1 VKVSVLYFARLKSE
15 RGLSFEELETDCA
28 SVGDLYAHLVTQHSL
43 QTPASHVK
51 TAVNDE
57 FCSPETRLNNGDVV
71 AFMPPMAGG

>member
-1 VKVSVLYFARLKSE
+1 VKLSILYFARLKSE

-28 SVGDLYAHLVTQHSL
+28 TLGDLYAHLFAQHNL

-51 TAVNDE
+51 TAVNDA
-57 FCSPETRLNNGDVV
+57 FCSHETTLKDGDTV